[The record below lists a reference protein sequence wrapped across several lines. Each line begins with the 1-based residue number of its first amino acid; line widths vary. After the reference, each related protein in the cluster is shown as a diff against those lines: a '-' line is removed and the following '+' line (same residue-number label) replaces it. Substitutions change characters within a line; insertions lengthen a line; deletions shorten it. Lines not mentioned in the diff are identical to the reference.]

1 MGRGGENELL
11 ANFKNSISSCIGM
24 VGRMAA
30 RDRIAVRIYNV
41 LLHSL
46 EF

>member
-11 ANFKNSISSCIGM
+11 STFKSSISSCIGM